1 MKHDAVSFV
10 PHRPFRAEAGT
21 TEFETDKYYLSLDQA
36 ITLHLKVA
44 YLDGL
49 LGDTPLEQRQ
59 IRKWYFYTAHLNG
72 LYLLLDSCVLRELN
86 LSYFSIEEVTTQNA
100 DVVSGTG
107 VSISPHSHRSLVA
120 PSHEQPLIVTKR
132 ILELI
137 NRSFCTATSD
147 YERIYV
153 LSEATKSVAAYKSAD
168 FTTSFVLGWFLLER
182 FVESRWASYLE
193 VENRELDHGQKRIN
207 AERRKSLNDARS
219 YPVSVKLQLLE
230 LAGKLSFRQF
240 SDLDMLRGKRNEIVH
255 PKKTQNGGIAGKGD
269 PGICTKAFELL
280 QEFLESDFDLR
291 VTFNRSYSHL
301 GVFDR

>member
-1 MKHDAVSFV
+1 MKHDAVSFM

-21 TEFETDKYYLSLDQA
+21 TEFE
-36 ITLHLKVA
+36 
-44 YLDGL
+44 
-49 LGDTPLEQRQ
+49 
-59 IRKWYFYTAHLNG
+59 
-72 LYLLLDSCVLRELN
+72 
-86 LSYFSIEEVTTQNA
+86 

-219 YPVSVKLQLLE
+219 YPVSVKLQFLE

-240 SDLDMLRGKRNEIVH
+240 SDLDLLRGKRNEIVH

-269 PGICTKAFELL
+269 PQICTKAFELL
-280 QEFLESDFDLR
+280 QEFLESDFGLHI
-291 VTFNRSYSHL
+291 TFNTSYSHL
-301 GVFDR
+301 GVFDRQ